1 MKQNIIFTVLTAIIL
16 ALGFYAM
23 DIAELFGFG
32 KDEEKLIA
40 VEKAVSK
47 QVYLSNTNTQIAPM
61 ELIRGSVSDADETSA
76 AAASAIV
83 RAMAKNSDLSAIS
96 WGTRTDL
103 LSSWKISENGW
114 IFINGWEY
122 VSKRKNTRL
131 LDCIIDSES
140 LTVIYIR
147 FYDSISEQ
155 PSSADVNQGLKQLAE
170 DSEFFYTSL
179 DSIALKLQEE
189 ILGEDSP
196 EKYKNR
202 TLNITGLKEQQGVS
216 IYDTYI
222 LNYQCYDK
230 YTTMKSLV
238 EELYNSELASFMIAP
253 ASLSNISI
261 LDGNTET
268 EIGGVMPILDKIKE
282 RSEHEPPEYT
292 AFGSCIYQT
301 VSLGDERFTVIY
313 NVLSNNIEGYFYDG
327 NFSSDDTFD
336 VEIIN

>member
-96 WGTRTDL
+96 WGTHTDL

-131 LDCIIDSES
+131 LDCIIDAES
-140 LTVIYIR
+140 LTVVYIR

-179 DSIALKLQEE
+179 DSIALELQEE
-189 ILGEDSP
+189 ILGEASP
-196 EKYKNR
+196 EKYTNR
-202 TLNITGLKEQQGVS
+202 TLNITGLKEQQDVS
-216 IYDTYI
+216 IYDTYT
-222 LNYQCYDK
+222 LNYQCFDK
-230 YTTMKSLV
+230 YTTMKNLV

-261 LDGNTET
+261 LDGDTET
-268 EIGGVMPILDKIKE
+268 EIGGVMPILEKIKE
-282 RSEHEPPEYT
+282 RPEHEPPEYT

-301 VSLGDERFTVIY
+301 VALGDERFTVIY

-327 NFSSDDTFD
+327 NFSSNDTSD
-336 VEIIN
+336 MEIIN